1 MEVRVVTRI
10 AVPTFQN
17 ILGQKIRYLRSSLT
31 EMTITQRKVKLDRF
45 DLVYVRDYFRKS
57 TIRECGYSCE
67 NMFNYHHN
75 RKIVIVFQQECQ
87 SNWGKLSYNWQGM
100 WDWTDQLKVV
110 WWHMRSHTISHHYV
124 TILYQ
129 PMQIMPI

>member
-17 ILGQKIRYLRSSLT
+17 IFLLLVFYLGIVGQKIRYLRSSLT

-45 DLVYVRDYFRKS
+45 DLVHVRDYFRKS
-57 TIRECGYSCE
+57 TIRECGYSRE
-67 NMFNYHHN
+67 NMLNYHHN

-87 SNWGKLSYNWQGM
+87 SN
-100 WDWTDQLKVV
+100 
-110 WWHMRSHTISHHYV
+110 
-124 TILYQ
+124 
-129 PMQIMPI
+129 